1 MAVELVMKVLKD
13 LSLLLTF
20 FLGIG
25 SLVACSSEEEGNTDN
40 PNTPTEFTPSQES
53 TIYFSDG
60 IDFGANAGE
69 QEITFTCNKSW
80 NVTSTVQWCRAVP
93 EHGSAGNGS
102 FLIVVDENQTI
113 ERREGVLTLKVGET
127 NNYITV
133 RQGGAGSAKIHMA
146 EAGTLSVL
154 LGDNYEQI
162 TDLTLTGELNGT
174 DFKFMRE
181 KLAISLKRLDL
192 EKAKI
197 VAGGEAYISILDDYY
212 TEKDKITPY
221 LSLSFAYLQ
230 ELKLP
235 SSITSIDD
243 YGLCAFQEL
252 LSLDIPESV
261 DSIGLYAFS
270 SCTKL
275 ERVNLPEELDYLG
288 DMAFGS
294 CVGLREIELPQSL
307 SYISYGLFL
316 GCKDLQSIDIPLSV
330 DSIAWSAFSGCESLT
345 KLVIPASVESLGI
358 GIWSDCSSLTTLEYH
373 TRTIPGAF
381 CPGTSISEII
391 IGSEV
396 EEIKSLAFSN
406 YKQLRTLTI
415 PATVK
420 SIESGIFNAGSMETL
435 HMQSATPPETRIC
448 LAGYTHDGMSTCTLH
463 VPRGS
468 KAAYEAVG
476 CPWTDFKEIIEE

>member
-1 MAVELVMKVLKD
+1 MKGLKD
-13 LSLLLTF
+13 LCILLMASLW
-20 FLGIG
+20 IG
-25 SLVACSSEEEGNTDN
+25 SLAACGSEEESNADN
-40 PNTPTEFTPSQES
+40 PNVPTEFTPSQES

-69 QEITFTCNKSW
+69 QEITFTSNKSW

-93 EHGSAGNGS
+93 EHGSAGDGS

-113 ERREGVLTLKVGET
+113 ERREGVLALKVGET

-133 RQGGAGSAKIHMA
+133 RQGGAGSAKIHVP
-146 EAGTLSVL
+146 EASTLSAL
-154 LGDNYEQI
+154 LGDNFEQI

-192 EKAKI
+192 EKARI
-197 VAGGEAYISILDDYY
+197 VAGGDAYISILDDYY
-212 TEKDKITPY
+212 TVKDKITPY
-221 LSLSFAYLQ
+221 LLASFPLL

-235 SSITSIDD
+235 SSATSIED
-243 YGLCAFQEL
+243 YGLSSLLEL

-261 DSIGLYAFS
+261 DSIGKAAFTG
-270 SCTKL
+270 CYKL
-275 ERVNLPEELDYLG
+275 ERISLPQELEYLG
-288 DMAFGS
+288 DMAFLS
-294 CVGLREIELPQSL
+294 CVRLREIELPQSL
-307 SYISYGLFL
+307 SYIGYGLFS
-316 GCKDLQSIDIPLSV
+316 GCKDLQNIEIPLSV

-373 TRTIPGAF
+373 TRTISWAS

-396 EEIKSLAFSN
+396 EEIKSLAFSD

-435 HMQSATPPETRIC
+435 HMQSATPPETRRC
-448 LAGYTHDGMSTCTLH
+448 LGGYTHDGMNTCTLY

>member
-1 MAVELVMKVLKD
+1 MMKVLKD
-13 LSLLLTF
+13 LSLLLIA
-20 FLGIG
+20 FLWIG
-25 SLVACSSEEEGNTDN
+25 SMVACSSEEGNMDN
-40 PNTPTEFTPSQES
+40 PNVPTEFTPSQES

-60 IDFGANAGE
+60 IDFGANVGE
-69 QEITFTCNKSW
+69 QEINFTSNKSW
-80 NVTSTVQWCRAVP
+80 SVSSTASWCRALP
-93 EHGSAGNGS
+93 AQGSASDGS

-113 ERREGVLTLKVGET
+113 ERREGVLTLKVGEM

-133 RQGGAGSAKIHMA
+133 RQGGAGSAKIHVA
-146 EAGTLSVL
+146 EAGTLSAL

-192 EKAKI
+192 EEARI
-197 VAGGEAYISILDDYY
+197 VAGGDAYISILDDYY
-212 TEKDKITPY
+212 TVKDKITPY
-221 LSLSFAYLQ
+221 LLASFPYLS

-235 SSITSIDD
+235 SSITSIED
-243 YGLCAFQEL
+243 YGLSGLIEL

-261 DSIGLYAFS
+261 DSIGLAAFS
-270 SCTKL
+270 ICTKL

-294 CVGLREIELPQSL
+294 CVGLQEIELPQSL
-307 SYISYGLFL
+307 SYISYGLFS
-316 GCKDLQSIDIPLSV
+316 GCKDLQNIELPLSV
-330 DSIAWSAFSGCESLT
+330 DSIAWAAFSGCESLT

-373 TRTIPGAF
+373 TRTISWAS

-396 EEIKSLAFSN
+396 EEIKSLAFSD

-435 HMQSATPPETRIC
+435 HMQSATPPETRRC
-448 LAGYTHDGMSTCTLH
+448 LGGYTHEGMNTCTLY

>member
-1 MAVELVMKVLKD
+1 MA
-13 LSLLLTF
+13 LLWMNC
-20 FLGIG
+20 
-25 SLVACSSEEEGNTDN
+25 LVACSSEEEGNTDN
-40 PNTPTEFTPSQES
+40 PNVPTEFTPSQES

-80 NVTSTVQWCRAVP
+80 NVSSTVQWCRAMP
-93 EHGSAGNGS
+93 DQGSAGDGA

-146 EAGTLSVL
+146 EAGSLSAL

-181 KLAISLKRLDL
+181 KLAISLQRLDL
-192 EKAKI
+192 EEARI
-197 VAGGEAYISILDDYY
+197 VAGGDAYISILDDYY
-212 TEKDKITPY
+212 TVKDKITPY
-221 LSLSFAYLQ
+221 LLASFPLL

-235 SSITSIDD
+235 SSATSIED
-243 YGLCAFQEL
+243 YGLSSLLEL

-261 DSIGLYAFS
+261 DSIGKAAFTG
-270 SCTKL
+270 CYKL
-275 ERVNLPEELDYLG
+275 ERISLPQELEYLG
-288 DMAFGS
+288 DMAFLS
-294 CVGLREIELPQSL
+294 CVRLREIELPQSL
-307 SYISYGLFL
+307 SYIGYGLFW
-316 GCKDLQSIDIPLSV
+316 GCKDLQNIEIPLSV

-345 KLVIPASVESLGI
+345 RLVIPASVESLGI

-373 TRTIPGAF
+373 TRTISWAS

-396 EEIKSLAFSN
+396 EEIKSLAFSD

-435 HMQSATPPETRIC
+435 HMQSATPPETRRC
-448 LAGYTHDGMSTCTLH
+448 LGGYTHDGMSTCTLY